1 MEPITIALGL
11 AKLTGLD
18 KKIGQWIGGDNGAEV
33 ATKVVDMAQTLTG
46 ESDPSKAVD
55 RVSENPELQHQFR
68 TAVLNK
74 EELLEKIALRN
85 LQGAREMQKEALK
98 QDDLESK
105 RFIYRF
111 SWFWAVCSCLYIAA
125 VTFIKIPDGS
135 ERFADTALG
144 FILATALGGMFSFFY
159 GSSQGSKDK
168 TNSLLSK
175 FK

>member
-1 MEPITIALGL
+1 MEPVTIALGL

-18 KKIGQWIGGDNGAEV
+18 KKIGKWIGGDNGAEV
-33 ATKVVDMAQTLTG
+33 ASRVVDMAQTLTG

-55 RVSENPELQHQFR
+55 RVSQNPELQHQFR

-74 EELLEKIALRN
+74 EELLEKIALQN
-85 LQGAREMQKEALK
+85 LQSARDMQKEALK

-111 SWFWAVCSCLYIAA
+111 SWFWAIAASLYVAA
-125 VTFIKIPDGS
+125 VTFLKIPEGS

-144 FILATALGGMFSFFY
+144 FILATALGGMFNFFY
-159 GSSQGSKDK
+159 GSSQGSKEKTDK
-168 TNSLLSK
+168 LLRK
-175 FK
+175 